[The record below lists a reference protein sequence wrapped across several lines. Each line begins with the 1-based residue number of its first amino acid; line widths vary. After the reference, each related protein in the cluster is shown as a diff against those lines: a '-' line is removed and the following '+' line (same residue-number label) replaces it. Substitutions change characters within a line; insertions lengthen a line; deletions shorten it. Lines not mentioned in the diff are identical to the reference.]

1 MQRQRVQSLVRELR
15 SHMPQSNL
23 RATTKDPT
31 RRDENHTVQ
40 TLRATSKTQQL
51 TLTWMNKEL
60 LKKKIK
66 LPYFKP
72 IHKKYL
78 NKQ

>member
-1 MQRQRVQSLVRELR
+1 MQTSIYKMDKQQGPSVEHRELY
-15 SHMPQSNL
+15 SI

-51 TLTWMNKEL
+51 TLT
-60 LKKKIK
+60 
-66 LPYFKP
+66 
-72 IHKKYL
+72 
-78 NKQ
+78 